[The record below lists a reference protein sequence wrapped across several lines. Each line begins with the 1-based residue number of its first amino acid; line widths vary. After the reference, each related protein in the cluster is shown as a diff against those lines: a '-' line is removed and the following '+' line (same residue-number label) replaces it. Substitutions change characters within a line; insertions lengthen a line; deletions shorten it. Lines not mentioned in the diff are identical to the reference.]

1 MTSRVPTTASYRL
14 YMNRMAT
21 TKQQISDLSYQST
34 TGNKYQTYD
43 QYGVSSYRLLSL
55 ENEQAIT
62 NKFLE
67 TNSIT
72 QVWLESQQTSVD
84 NIRSAVLDFRNELRN
99 FNSNDLTAISIN
111 QSEENLTALS
121 NVQEAAFECMSLL
134 AYYLNTQ
141 VDGNYIFGGGITNQ
155 KPVDFP
161 FSTLA
166 DFQAQYDGKIQTYP
180 TNYSASMTEANT
192 NYEVSG
198 GLELQQL
205 YQTLEPAGYS
215 FYGAND
221 MSYKFEGKTLTASAA
236 AFSSLKPGDVIS
248 IDGTFK
254 NDTVYTID
262 TVSPDGRV
270 LTFTKD
276 VDHYEELLAT
286 DGVKITKSA
295 DWRFEHLEDKVT
307 GEITNKMYGSVG
319 EFSNLK
325 VGEQIKVENTSLNN
339 GYLTIESIS
348 KDGSTLS
355 FKENVET
362 ENVAIINELWAQK
375 PTIKQS
381 TYEGELISQNPD
393 SFITNTITCNELQTG
408 DLTFSYRNNA
418 MSSTVK
424 GAFSY
429 YKTGDTVI
437 IENTGK
443 NDGTYVIDSVSA
455 DGRTVKFK
463 AVEKHATG
471 NNVYR
476 AVEEDITIPKSINE
490 KEKNITIK
498 NTYSDGATIEL
509 SGTNSAYNGKYTV
522 SGVPYIN
529 DEGKMV
535 LTIKTD
541 NFPSYGAKTELF
553 NEADIKTQ
561 TYYQGGFLTS
571 TYRIS
576 ETNTISNDT
585 NASSVAF
592 EQIFRALGEICQGNL
607 LDKNNPESAKQRV
620 EDALKLIDNALTE
633 NGGAKNS
640 LTSIQYSIITK
651 MDVIQT
657 TIDNQTEM
665 KNSLE
670 TYVSNLTQ
678 VDRTE
683 AVTYLL
689 QASNNLKTAYSVLTQ
704 INSMSLLNY
713 L

>member
-14 YMNRMAT
+14 YMSRMAT
-21 TKQQISDLSYQST
+21 TKQQINDLSYQST

-62 NKFLE
+62 SKFLE

-72 QVWLESQQTSVD
+72 QVWLESQQTAVD
-84 NIRSAVLDFRNELRN
+84 NIRSAVIDFRNELRN

-180 TNYSASMTEANT
+180 TNYSASMTEVDT

-205 YQTLEPAGYS
+205 YQTFEPAGYS
-215 FYGAND
+215 FTGSTN
-221 MSYKFEGKTLTASAA
+221 MSYKFEGNTLTASSA
-236 AFSSLKPGDVIS
+236 AFSTLKPGDVIS
-248 IDGTFK
+248 LDGTFK
-254 NDTVYTID
+254 NDTVYTIES
-262 TVSPDGRV
+262 VSADGKT
-270 LTFTKD
+270 LTFTRD
-276 VDHYEELLAT
+276 VDHTEEILNTADVT
-286 DGVKITKSA
+286 ITKSA

-307 GEITNKMYGSVG
+307 GEVTNKMYGSVG

-339 GYLTIESIS
+339 GFLTVESIS
-348 KDGSTLS
+348 QDGSTIT

-362 ENVAIINELWAQK
+362 ENVAIINELWAQQ
-375 PTIKQS
+375 PSIKQS
-381 TYEGELISQNPD
+381 TYEGELISQNAD
-393 SFITNTITCNELQTG
+393 SFITNVITCNELQTG
-408 DLTFSYRNNA
+408 DITFSYKNNS
-418 MSSTVK
+418 MNSTVK

-429 YKTGDTVI
+429 YKPGDTII

-443 NDGTYVIDSVSA
+443 NDGTYVVDSVSA
-455 DGRTVKFK
+455 DGRTVNFK
-463 AVEKHATG
+463 AVEEHATG
-471 NNVYR
+471 NNIYR
-476 AVEEDITIPKSINE
+476 AVEEDITISKSANAKGEQIVL
-490 KEKNITIK
+490 KS
-498 NTYSDGATIEL
+498 TYSDGATIEL

-522 SGVPYIN
+522 SGVPYVN

-535 LTIKTD
+535 ITVKSD
-541 NFPSYGAKTELF
+541 NFPSYGSKTQLF
-553 NEADIKTQ
+553 NEANIASQ

-576 ETNTISNDT
+576 ETSTISNDT

-607 LDKNNPESAKQRV
+607 LDANNPETANQRV
-620 EDALKLIDNALTE
+620 SDALRLLDKALTE
-633 NGGAKNS
+633 NGGEQNS
-640 LTSIQYSIITK
+640 LTTIQYSIITK

-657 TIDNQTEM
+657 TMDNQTEM

-678 VDRTE
+678 VDKTE

-689 QASNNLKTAYSVLTQ
+689 QASNNLQTAYSVLSQ